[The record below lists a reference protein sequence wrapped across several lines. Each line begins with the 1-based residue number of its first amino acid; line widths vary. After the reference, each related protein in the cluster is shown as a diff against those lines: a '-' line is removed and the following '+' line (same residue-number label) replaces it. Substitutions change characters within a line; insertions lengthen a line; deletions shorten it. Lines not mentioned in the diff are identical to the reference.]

1 MNMDDQGAGGIES
14 RGIESNTRRMSE
26 ARPPTHDGP
35 LQQEVTEPESSS
47 RDESEQGKMSVHSD
61 PRQIATRGPSLS
73 RNPSSSS
80 SFYARQPTTR
90 TTSTP
95 DSGRSFSRSKPLE
108 PPVTKG
114 TLSELDVTKIIHNP
128 KLRHDINFDPEL
140 HFRPNTDGEKGR
152 RKQQK
157 AGLFWK
163 ALGEQLKM
171 FVVNRDEFM
180 SRYGNGEEWCLPLLL
195 KSVKEIIQTLVPS
208 KDRAY
213 LDEGLNVNLI
223 MQQFSKG
230 MADLEKLA
238 SWLSGVLKS
247 HCAPM
252 RDEWVE
258 EMHTQLTTGNRNND
272 IDLLVGGMRN
282 LLSVLEAMK
291 LDVANHQI
299 RCLRPILIEDTIHFE
314 QRFFLKKIRDG
325 KLDPMPARD
334 WYSDMVS
341 RYGALSAES
350 NQAFGDMG
358 VFMEAISRM
367 VLPSHP
373 DAFPDTLIF
382 DEERLLKLRSDML
395 DAINLEICMRVC
407 EDYKNAA
414 HARRKA
420 TMDAPDLG
428 SSSEDDASELSSSAR
443 SRPTS
448 MVFGSANGSAQSSPR
463 SSMIMIS
470 PPPSPDPT
478 SLAGERN
485 SRTTMTR
492 DLYGSLVALLQGAP
506 SGSGGALSPQQRWRE
521 IRDSLA
527 LEVFRH
533 SGAPKEALLHFEDK
547 LAAHLCEPRS
557 PVFQSVERHLHR
569 RLLGELRNRVRE
581 FRGLTSV
588 GLFSAATGGRL
599 NGPGRTWNGAGQP
612 QRDGIQPRDLQR
624 DRADSDGAR
633 DREAREDAGIDD
645 MATRLG
651 HLATLHWRVWAQLVY
666 LRNFDTVMSGDE
678 VVVEGPGRF

>member
-1 MNMDDQGAGGIES
+1 MIAG
-14 RGIESNTRRMSE
+14 
-26 ARPPTHDGP
+26 
-35 LQQEVTEPESSS
+35 SSS
-47 RDESEQGKMSVHSD
+47 
-61 PRQIATRGPSLS
+61 T
-73 RNPSSSS
+73 
-80 SFYARQPTTR
+80 ARLYRRSTTTTR
-90 TTSTP
+90 TSPAP
-95 DSGRSFSRSKPLE
+95 DSSRTFSRSKPLE

-157 AGLFWK
+157 ASLFWK
-163 ALGEQLKM
+163 ALGEQLTM
-171 FVVNRDEFM
+171 FIVNRDEFM

-258 EMHTQLTTGNRNND
+258 EMHSQLTTGNRNND

-325 KLDPMPARD
+325 KLDPMPAND
-334 WYSDMVS
+334 WYEDMVT
-341 RYGALSAES
+341 RYAPATSSSAS
-350 NQAFGDMG
+350 NQAFGEMS

-373 DAFPDTLIF
+373 EAFPDTFVF

-407 EDYKNAA
+407 DEYRSSV
-414 HARRKA
+414 HAKRSVPA
-420 TMDAPDLG
+420 YTPNFLG
-428 SSSEDDASELSSSAR
+428 SSEDEASTS

-448 MVFGSANGSAQSSPR
+448 MIFGSASGSPHSSPR
-463 SSMIMIS
+463 SSLILIS

-478 SLAGERN
+478 SLGEDRRATR
-485 SRTTMTR
+485 STRTQ
-492 DLYGSLVALLQGAP
+492 DLYGSLVALLQGSSSSSSSGP
-506 SGSGGALSPQQRWRE
+506 SGAISGQLRWQV

-533 SGAPKEALLHFEDK
+533 SGAPNEALLHFEDK

-557 PVFQSVERHLHR
+557 PLFQSVERDLHR
-569 RLLGELRNRVRE
+569 RLMAELRPRVRE

-599 NGPGRTWNGAGQP
+599 NGPGRTWTSGGPSQP
-612 QRDGIQPRDLQR
+612 QNQHQHQYRQHSQREGIQPRELLLHQQR
-624 DRADSDGAR
+624 DRADSDSSR
-633 DREAREDAGIDD
+633 SDAREEAGIDD
-645 MATRLG
+645 IATRLG

-666 LRNFDTVMSGDE
+666 LRDFDDFGAPVADGE
-678 VVVEGPGRF
+678 VEAGFPGRF